1 MTAEEFRTAYGSKN
15 MYAYAMDEERCHIG
29 RAPRLIDAM
38 HLYGRTAVLA
48 TVDDLMQSLI
58 NFTSAKSKLT
68 EEQRTRLAWVI
79 VTQYGHLRITELIL
93 FVVKAQAGKFGK
105 FYNQIDPLDITT
117 ALDTW
122 SQQANAE
129 RNRYRLIQYE
139 RDKAEEH
146 ERREH
151 EYEAHKDEVK
161 TMLLNS
167 QLKIN
172 FDKFKL

>member
-1 MTAEEFRTAYGSKN
+1 MTAEEFRSAYGSKN

-38 HLYGRTAVLA
+38 YMYGRTAVLA

-58 NFTSAKSKLT
+58 NFTSAKVRLT
-68 EEQRTRLAWVI
+68 NDQRQRLAWVI

-117 ALDTW
+117 ALDSW
-122 SQQANAE
+122 STQANAE

-139 RDKAEEH
+139 RTMAAEQERHDAEYEEHKAE
-146 ERREH
+146 
-151 EYEAHKDEVK
+151 VQ
-161 TMLLNS
+161 TMLLNG
-167 QLKIN
+167 QYKLKFDIIN
-172 FDKFKL
+172 